1 MTPADGQTLPNQ
13 SPKSAPGAPGKR
25 GARAEVHGDAG
36 EGSGPMIEPSGRGI
50 RRLHPLR
57 EVAESLLIALLLF
70 GFLRAFVVQAFR
82 IPSPSMEQ
90 TLLVG
95 DYLFITKFEYGA
107 LVPIVGGRLPGLREI
122 APGDVIVFERSSG
135 PEGEDGAMIDYIKR
149 VVAVG
154 GQTVEVRDK
163 ALLVDGVAVEEAF
176 VQHTDAGRLA
186 VRDNFGPVEVPRGE
200 VFVMGDNRDNSRDS
214 RFWGTV
220 PVERVLGRAFLR
232 YFSWDADRSTPRWE
246 RILTIVR

>member
-1 MTPADGQTLPNQ
+1 MTPADGQ
-13 SPKSAPGAPGKR
+13 
-25 GARAEVHGDAG
+25 
-36 EGSGPMIEPSGRGI
+36 MIEPSGRRI

-57 EVAESLLIALLLF
+57 EIAESLLIALLLF
-70 GFLRAFVVQAFR
+70 GFLRVFVVQAFR

-95 DYLFITKFEYGA
+95 DYLFITKFEYGP
-107 LVPIVGGRLPGLREI
+107 LLPIVGGRLPGLREI
-122 APGDVIVFERSSG
+122 APGDVVVFERPSGPEG

-176 VQHTDAGRLA
+176 AQHTDAGVLT
-186 VRDNFGPVEVPRGE
+186 VRDNFGPVEVPPGE

-232 YFSWDADRSTPRWE
+232 YFSWDADRSAPRWE